1 MKSKALVRFLNRAA
15 RFEVDLELVDVLE
28 LAMSGCRL
36 SDTSRPVVF
45 AYVEPAKHPRLAL
58 HKATDHQHQLLMA
71 HLKATLRSAYI
82 KDLYEDFGAF
92 LLDIV
97 TAAARAGL
105 QPGRLIGEHKFEI
118 DANEILAC
126 TSWASVVEMVSARL
140 FRRIEVERNTM
151 KLLVSID
158 KKLGLGVDQKLIHA
172 AMPYLELRHLLV
184 HQDGTPDR
192 DFCKRHPTLKAK
204 IGKKIQ
210 LTDALTSAARD
221 SITSLANSYDRLA
234 VRANLLGHTDLQP

>member
-15 RFEVDLELVDVLE
+15 RFDVDLELADVLD
-28 LAMSGCRL
+28 LAMNAGRL
-36 SDTSRPVVF
+36 SDPSAPVIF
-45 AYVEPAKHPRLAL
+45 TDVERAKHPRLAV
-58 HKATDHQHQLLMA
+58 HKATDHQRQLLVA

-82 KDLYEDFGAF
+82 KDLYEDFGAY

-126 TSWASVVEMVSARL
+126 TSWASVVEMVSTRL
-140 FRRIEVERNTM
+140 FRRIEAERNTM

-158 KKLGLGVDQKLIHA
+158 KKLGLGVDKKLIQA

-184 HQDGTPDR
+184 HQDGIPDQE
-192 DFCKRHPTLKAK
+192 FCKRYATLKAK
-204 IGKKIQ
+204 PGKKIQ
-210 LTDALTSAARD
+210 LTNAITSTARN
-221 SITSLANSYDRLA
+221 SITKLANNYDSLAVKVS
-234 VRANLLGHTDLQP
+234 LLGQTDLQP